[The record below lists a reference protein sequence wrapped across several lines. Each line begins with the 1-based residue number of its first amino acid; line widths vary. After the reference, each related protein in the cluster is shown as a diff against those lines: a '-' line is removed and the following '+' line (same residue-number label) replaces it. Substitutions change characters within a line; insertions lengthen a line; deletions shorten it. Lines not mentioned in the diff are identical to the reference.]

1 MMMMD
6 GIIEVRVSVMNNL
19 SFLNLLKKKYIFLYK
34 IELKSK
40 I

>member
-19 SFLNLLKKKYIFLYK
+19 SFLNLLKKKIYFYIK
-34 IELKSK
+34 
-40 I
+40 